1 MVDFINQLRRGG
13 MEKKDAFTDRK
24 NETPSDSL

>member
-13 MEKKDAFTDRK
+13 MEKKDAIIESEK
-24 NETPSDSL
+24 PDSVRSL